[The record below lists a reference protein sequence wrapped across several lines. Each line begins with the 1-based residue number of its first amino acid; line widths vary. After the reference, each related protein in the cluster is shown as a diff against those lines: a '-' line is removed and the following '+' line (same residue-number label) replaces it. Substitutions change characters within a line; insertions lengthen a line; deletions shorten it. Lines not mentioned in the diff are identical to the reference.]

1 MLKIQFWALNGLNSR
16 VAGQLLLK
24 AMYEELTGEEMPDIA
39 KMPRGKPY
47 FLTGDLHF
55 SITHTKNTVFCALS
69 DVPVGIDAE
78 DLTRKVNPSLA
89 AKILSPAEFAQYE
102 ALEDAQAKN
111 QALLRFWV
119 LKEAE
124 VKCSGLGLR
133 GYPNH
138 TDFSLDDPRVQEM
151 DGCLV
156 AVICQE
162 DAVIHHEGSKKP
174 QEKPDAL

>member
-1 MLKIQFWALNGLNSR
+1 MLKIESWALNGLDSR

-24 AMYEELTGEEMPDIA
+24 QMYEELTGEEMPAIG

-47 FLTGDLHF
+47 FLTGSLHF
-55 SITHTKNTVFCALS
+55 SITHTKMTVFCALS

-78 DLTRKVNPSLA
+78 ELTRVVSPGLA
-89 AKILSPAEFAQYE
+89 EKILSPNEYAQYA
-102 ALEDAQAKN
+102 ALKTEEERND
-111 QALLRFWV
+111 ALLRFWV

-138 TDFSLDDPRVQEM
+138 TDFSLDDPRVQKR
-151 DGCLV
+151 DGCMV

-162 DAVIHHEGSKKP
+162 DTLIH
-174 QEKPDAL
+174 QEDADAL